1 MDPERRFAEFRVAGR
16 TLTGRAIVYGD
27 ISPTFRERF
36 EPGAFG
42 DLPSVP
48 LNLQHDLSMVI
59 LEAGAYALTDGP
71 HALEVRA
78 ELPER
83 SAVLSLVQRRAL
95 SGFSIEF
102 HSRAERREGGIKVI
116 ERAELTAIALVDR
129 PSYPRSGAE
138 VRMASWGALPP
149 GFVL

>member
-1 MDPERRFAEFRVAGR
+1 M
-16 TLTGRAIVYGD
+16 
-27 ISPTFRERF
+27 
-36 EPGAFG
+36 
-42 DLPSVP
+42 
-48 LNLQHDLSMVI
+48 QHDMSMVI
-59 LEAGAYALTDGP
+59 IKAGDYELLDGP

-83 SAVLSLVQRRAL
+83 SAALSLVQRKAL

-138 VRMASWGALPP
+138 VRMATWGALPP
-149 GFVL
+149 GFTLF